1 VFKAKECAPLDLFI
15 CVEQGAGRRQNLME
29 FVAHMPVFLDL
40 VGVSNFR
47 VIVVE
52 QTQFGHWN
60 KGVLFNRGGL

>member
-1 VFKAKECAPLDLFI
+1 
-15 CVEQGAGRRQNLME
+15 ME